1 MMGWTVQAAPSNKMP
16 IKAFLSVKKAK
27 LTCRFQI
34 AAFYF

>member
-1 MMGWTVQAAPSNKMP
+1 MMGWKFQSAPSNKMP